1 MSALWSV
8 VRVRRVRIAHWSI
21 AATAWTWPDAA
32 EARDFELRDVREQHE
47 RRADADWAA
56 RYSSRGPGVH
66 YEVLPFDQAETPT
79 CPMGTW

>member
-1 MSALWSV
+1 
-8 VRVRRVRIAHWSI
+8 
-21 AATAWTWPDAA
+21 
-32 EARDFELRDVREQHE
+32 VREQHE